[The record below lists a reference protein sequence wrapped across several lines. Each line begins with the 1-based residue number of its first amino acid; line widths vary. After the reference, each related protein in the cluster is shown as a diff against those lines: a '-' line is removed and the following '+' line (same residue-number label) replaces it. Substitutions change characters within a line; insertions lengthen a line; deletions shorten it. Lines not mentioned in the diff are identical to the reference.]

1 MKSHLKS
8 LRKNQSALPWILFIF
23 IMTFFF
29 LLFGIGTS
37 SLAAQN
43 LGPDHL
49 KNIIDLQSISLKK
62 INSSIYLGWKW
73 DFRRDLFRFQTLI
86 IVEKCSLKINN
97 KKIMNELMIRPLPS
111 FLPPP
116 PSMCR
121 FSTFE
126 TKLTA
131 STRNRWK
138 ITFWYLPHVKNHMT
152 HVACSS
158 F

>member
-37 SLAAQN
+37 SLAAQI

-111 FLPPP
+111 FLLLLHP
-116 PSMCR
+116 CVG
-121 FSTFE
+121 FLHLKQNWLLQQE
-126 TKLTA
+126 TVEKLPFD
-131 STRNRWK
+131 
-138 ITFWYLPHVKNHMT
+138 IYLT
-152 HVACSS
+152 
-158 F
+158 

>member
-1 MKSHLKS
+1 MMKSHLKS

-37 SLAAQN
+37 GLAAQN

-97 KKIMNELMIRPLPS
+97 KKNKNKLPS
-111 FLPPP
+111 S
-116 PSMCR
+116 SMCR